1 MLLPQWLNVWRGRQY
16 RAEKMHLH
24 RRQLCRVQAPCPRA
38 PQSLQR
44 TEQVSVLSTC
54 PSLPSQSP
62 PSPLLLHPPA
72 PLVVLTIAT
81 REVRRAHAETAQNA
95 GASVVATAGSPDRTC
110 KGDLGQQL
118 C

>member
-1 MLLPQWLNVWRGRQY
+1 MLLPQWLNVWCGRQY

-44 TEQVSVLSTC
+44 PEQVCQFT
-54 PSLPSQSP
+54 PLPSQSP

-72 PLVVLTIAT
+72 PLVVLAIAT
-81 REVRRAHAETAQNA
+81 SEIGRAHAETAQNT
-95 GASVVATAGSPDRTC
+95 GAAIVATAGYRDCTC
-110 KGDLGQQL
+110 KDDLGQQL